1 MYFYSTRHPQN
12 EQQFI
17 VGKDMNTQIDL
28 RHTPRIPM
36 NWLATILSAQTL
48 VPIVG
53 KTEDIGVN
61 GALIVCSGIVESIA
75 GEFQIVLKFSKKREM
90 LVTAKKIWSKKIF
103 PDNFNYFELGSIFTK
118 ISPYNQNL
126 IASLILEHID

>member
-1 MYFYSTRHPQN
+1 
-12 EQQFI
+12 
-17 VGKDMNTQIDL
+17 
-28 RHTPRIPM
+28 
-36 NWLATILSAQTL
+36 